1 MYKPLGNKVVIERI
15 ESKKETGFGLI
26 LTKTDEVDRSVVKS
40 IGSDVVEV
48 ELNDEVLVNWN
59 KAVKIENE
67 LYVIPVTEIVCIFE

>member
-1 MYKPLGNKVVIERI
+1 MYKPLGNKVLVERI
-15 ESKKETGFGLI
+15 EGKKETGFGLI